1 MSPDGLRRY
10 YLDMGWEDIMLTVEY
25 EGDHHRTTRELWA
38 YEIERA
44 EDIRDVG
51 WLVVRVAARN
61 RPAEVL
67 RRVRRAWDSRTR

>member
-1 MSPDGLRRY
+1 
-10 YLDMGWEDIMLTVEY
+10 MLAVEY
-25 EGDHHRTTRELWA
+25 EGDHHRTSRELFA

-61 RPAEVL
+61 HPAEVL
-67 RRVRRAWDSRTR
+67 RRVRRAWDSRVC